1 MHVFTIGVYGFDEG
15 SFLKELTSNNIDAVI
30 DIRRR
35 RAVRGPHYAFA
46 NSQRLQEN
54 LADADI
60 RYVHVIELSPPAT
73 MIQEQIKHD
82 TEHGGKVHDR
92 SDLPADFRAT
102 YHHHILDGFDFDGM
116 FAANGITDGNIC
128 FLCVERTAA
137 ACHRGMVAE
146 RLHELY
152 GWPVTNLEPS

>member
-1 MHVFTIGVYGFDEG
+1 MHVFTIGVYGFDEI
-15 SFLKELTSNNIDAVI
+15 SFLDALTRNSIDVVI

-35 RAVRGPHYAFA
+35 RAVRGSHYAFA

-54 LADADI
+54 LAEANI

-73 MIQEQIKHD
+73 MIQTQIKHD
-82 TEHGGKVHDR
+82 TEHGGKVRDR
-92 SDLPADFRAT
+92 SDLTADFRAT
-102 YHHHILDGFDFDGM
+102 YHHDILDGFDFNRM
-116 FAANGITDGNIC
+116 FSINEIVDGNIC

-146 RLHELY
+146 RLNELY